1 MPLKM
6 VAQILCAHV
15 FAFDCVCVCSCVCV
29 CVFTKL
35 QQVCGGEV
43 TVGQVQAA
51 AVRLL
56 PQPLEEET
64 QTAPSLVCLA
74 LRHLGNRWSH
84 RNPQA
89 FTH

>member
-1 MPLKM
+1 MHTFLPLI
-6 VAQILCAHV
+6 VYVCAR
-15 FAFDCVCVCSCVCV
+15 ACV

-43 TVGQVQAA
+43 TVGQVQPV